1 MGKYNKEKY
10 YYFML
15 KSNFF
20 DNDVL
25 KYLQKQPNGYE
36 MIILYFKL
44 IFMAINKGGM
54 LIKQIGKKTIPYST
68 NEIVAETGHSEKI
81 VNRAINYFLETDMI
95 EKKDNALYIE
105 DALVLTNQ
113 TTAGAMYMREYR
125 IKSGN
130 KSKSKCKEKCN
141 TKSMVYIDNNKKN
154 NNLELITNNKKEIDN
169 KYLKESNDILAYLN
183 YKTNSKFILID
194 EYKELLYNLLK
205 KHSIDEIKAVIDKK
219 VREWINDPKM
229 KSFLTPETLFGPKF
243 ERYLHQSE
251 KARTIRDI
259 SMAEIQ
265 KAKEER
271 NRHNGSN

>member
-44 IFMAINKGGM
+44 IFMAINKGGK
-54 LIKQIGKKTIPYST
+54 LIKQIGRKTIPYST

-169 KYLKESNDILAYLN
+169 NNLKELNDIIAYLN
-183 YKTNSKFILID
+183 YKTNSNFILID
-194 EYKELLYNLLK
+194 EYKKLVNDLLK
-205 KHSIDEIKAVIDKK
+205 KYSYDDIKTVIDKK
-219 VREWINDPKM
+219 TREWINDIKM
-229 KSFLTPETLFGPKF
+229 KNYLTPETLFGVKF
-243 ERYLHQSE
+243 ERYLHQ
-251 KARTIRDI
+251 KPKDRTIRDI
-259 SMAEIQ
+259 SMADIQ
-265 KAKEER
+265 RAKEDR
-271 NRHNGSN
+271 DRRNGSN